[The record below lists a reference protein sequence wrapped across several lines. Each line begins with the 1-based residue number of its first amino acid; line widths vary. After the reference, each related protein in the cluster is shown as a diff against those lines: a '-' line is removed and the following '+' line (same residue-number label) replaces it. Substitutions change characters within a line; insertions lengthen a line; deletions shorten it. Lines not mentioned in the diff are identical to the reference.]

1 MQATQT
7 PSRRDESGEAGE
19 GNKREKT
26 RKRGGGGGRDGGRG
40 AKSELQKE
48 GEPSERLGGKASCGG
63 DRTTGKEET
72 CTNGENHCKGSQG
85 GRRGARDGASGVER
99 GAEGP
104 ENNDKN
110 CCLLSIKV
118 AGEEGETLKIKVAK
132 NISIEELKKEL
143 KKRLVRTNVRCGT
156 VAHEDL
162 RLIYAGRQL
171 EADKTMEDYSLGTQD
186 SSPVSKGTV
195 LGSGGGASAVVPH
208 TIHVVIPHLTAVEAG
223 APDDQT
229 PSPVP
234 KFCCSSRPSGHVRD
248 SYNAGAGGR
257 AGKEGQRVRRGGG
270 ERAGRDT
277 ADKEKEARKDED
289 KKTRDREEHSTDFRI
304 PCQAMHYAT
313 AKWCRA
319 ERGGRASLSEV
330 VVYFNN
336 HDLPSHP
343 ESTSGN
349 AEEANSAAGGG
360 VKGASR
366 RGFSVQVTREEHLR
380 LRGMWWK
387 AIKHEDV
394 ISLQVDKCMFTT
406 SLPLLEYCCTTALL
420 LLYYWYT
427 LQPIEKLKYPPFEL
441 AAGADKVAN
450 SVVWTGF

>member
-1 MQATQT
+1 MPRFILSNVRILPDPGAKTVLRT
-7 PSRRDESGEAGE
+7 SALFSFFSPLGLSKCVSSMESGEAGE

-48 GEPSERLGGKASCGG
+48 EEASERLGGKASCGG
-63 DRTTGKEET
+63 SRTTGKEET
-72 CTNGENHCKGSQG
+72 RTNGENHSKSSQG

-99 GAEGP
+99 GADGP
-104 ENNDKN
+104 ENNDID

-118 AGEEGETLKIKVAK
+118 AGEERETLKIKVAK
-132 NISIEELKKEL
+132 NISIQELKKEL
-143 KKRLVRTNVRCGT
+143 KKHLVRTNVRCGT

-171 EADKTMEDYSLGTQD
+171 EADKTMEDYSLGNHD

-208 TIHVVIPHLTAVEAG
+208 TIHVVIPHLTAGEAG

-234 KFCCSSRPSGHVRD
+234 KFCCASGPSGHVRD
-248 SYNAGAGGR
+248 SSNAGAGVM

-277 ADKEKEARKDED
+277 ADKAKEARKDE
-289 KKTRDREEHSTDFRI
+289 KTRDREEHSTDFRV

-319 ERGGRASLSEV
+319 ERGGRASLTEV

-349 AEEANSAAGGG
+349 GDEANSAAGDGRGCGG
-360 VKGASR
+360 RGASR
-366 RGFSVQVTREEHLR
+366 PGGGGEGSFRQRF
-380 LRGMWWK
+380 
-387 AIKHEDV
+387 
-394 ISLQVDKCMFTT
+394 
-406 SLPLLEYCCTTALL
+406 
-420 LLYYWYT
+420 
-427 LQPIEKLKYPPFEL
+427 
-441 AAGADKVAN
+441 
-450 SVVWTGF
+450 